1 MKKQAEGQSKNNIN
15 ISYFETLEGMLYAKE
30 KLDLL
35 FHLLVSPFTPFKK
48 TQSHK

>member
-15 ISYFETLEGMLYAKE
+15 ISYFETLEGVFYAKE

-35 FHLLVSPFTPFKK
+35 FHLLVSPFTLFKK